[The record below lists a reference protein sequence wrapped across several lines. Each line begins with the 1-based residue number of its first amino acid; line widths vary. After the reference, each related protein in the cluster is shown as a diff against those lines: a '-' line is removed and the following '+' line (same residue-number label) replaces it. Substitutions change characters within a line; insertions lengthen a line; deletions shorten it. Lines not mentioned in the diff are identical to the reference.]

1 METTVPMSLQEV
13 SRLPLSFGALK
24 PVGHVVIAL
33 EDDVAAG
40 RMAMAL
46 KAQGL
51 SDVMQVRAA
60 EMAEQLE
67 EWVRRAS
74 GFSEF
79 GAESSWMRRYQVLAE
94 GGCGW
99 LVVPSPD
106 ARTGALI
113 AEVGQRFAARFANKY
128 NRFTVED
135 LMS

>member
-1 METTVPMSLQEV
+1 MDTPATMSMQEV

-24 PVGHVVIAL
+24 PVGQVIVAL
-33 EDDVAAG
+33 EDDATAG

-46 KAQGL
+46 QAEGISSVL
-51 SDVMQVRAA
+51 QVPAA

-67 EWVRRAS
+67 EWLANAS

-79 GAESSWMRRYQVLAE
+79 GTESSWMRRYQVLAE

-99 LVVPSPD
+99 LVVPAPD
-106 ARTGALI
+106 ERTEAII
-113 AEVGQRFAARFANKY
+113 AEVGHRFAARFANKY